1 MLNLPN
7 YVIDDELRTDR
18 TDTAG
23 GIGGG
28 LLVYVRSDITVKALP
43 CISDFNQYCQ
53 FQLLSFGANDPL
65 DITLVYRSPNSSMD
79 NTAELAKLIENCGNK
94 CLFIGDFNL
103 PNMCVENGTT
113 DNKGRLVL
121 DAIQHSFLTDSITFP
136 THVRGNKLDLALS
149 NISESI
155 ISVTDLGPVGSSD
168 HSAIKLEIDFNAKF
182 DISTEKVRDW
192 KRGDENG
199 LKNHFENVNFH
210 EIFQGKNA
218 NECWIELRSQI
229 DVALDRYIPLTDRR
243 RPGQPPWFNKNI
255 KRLCNRKRRH
265 WRKFKSDRS
274 PANFDLYKRSE
285 SELKKAVQSSK
296 RSFERKIANSGN
308 KRPFNQ
314 YVKSKSKA
322 RSGIGPLRV
331 QGELITDNKSMA
343 SALNGYFVSVFTEE
357 GARPIPPIPRD
368 PGVSALSRLRI
379 SSDKVLKK
387 IADLKPNSA
396 PGPDGVTPR
405 FLKVNAGPMSK
416 ALTVIFNKSLETCVV
431 PEEWKTANVRPIH
444 KKGGKRDPGNYRP
457 VSLTCIPCKIQEACI
472 MDATWTIW

>member
-1 MLNLPN
+1 M
-7 YVIDDELRTDR
+7 
-18 TDTAG
+18 
-23 GIGGG
+23 
-28 LLVYVRSDITVKALP
+28 
-43 CISDFNQYCQ
+43 CQ
-53 FQLLSFGANDPL
+53 
-65 DITLVYRSPNSSMD
+65 
-79 NTAELAKLIENCGNK
+79 
-94 CLFIGDFNL
+94 
-103 PNMCVENGTT
+103 NGTT

-182 DISTEKVRDW
+182 DTSTEKVRDW

-368 PGVSALSRLRI
+368 PGVSSLSRLRI
-379 SSDKVLKK
+379 LSDKVLKK
-387 IADLKPNSA
+387 NCQP
-396 PGPDGVTPR
+396 
-405 FLKVNAGPMSK
+405 K
-416 ALTVIFNKSLETCVV
+416 AKFSTRARWCDT
-431 PEEWKTANVRPIH
+431 
-444 KKGGKRDPGNYRP
+444 
-457 VSLTCIPCKIQEACI
+457 
-472 MDATWTIW
+472 

>member
-53 FQLLSFGANDPL
+53 FQLLSFGANYPL
-65 DITLVYRSPNSSMD
+65 DITLVYRSPNSSME

-94 CLFIGDFNL
+94 CLFISDLNL

-182 DISTEKVRDW
+182 DTSTEKVRDW
-192 KRGDENG
+192 RRGDKIG
-199 LKNHFENVNFH
+199 LKTHFENVNFH

-229 DVALDRYIPLTDRR
+229 DEALNRYIPLTD
-243 RPGQPPWFNKNI
+243 
-255 KRLCNRKRRH
+255 
-265 WRKFKSDRS
+265 
-274 PANFDLYKRSE
+274 
-285 SELKKAVQSSK
+285 
-296 RSFERKIANSGN
+296 
-308 KRPFNQ
+308 
-314 YVKSKSKA
+314 
-322 RSGIGPLRV
+322 
-331 QGELITDNKSMA
+331 
-343 SALNGYFVSVFTEE
+343 
-357 GARPIPPIPRD
+357 
-368 PGVSALSRLRI
+368 
-379 SSDKVLKK
+379 
-387 IADLKPNSA
+387 
-396 PGPDGVTPR
+396 
-405 FLKVNAGPMSK
+405 
-416 ALTVIFNKSLETCVV
+416 
-431 PEEWKTANVRPIH
+431 
-444 KKGGKRDPGNYRP
+444 
-457 VSLTCIPCKIQEACI
+457 
-472 MDATWTIW
+472 